1 MRERKVQFK
10 TQLKALLFASWIQ
23 CCSGMESPSA
33 QGGQGENVFL
43 QQMTVLATA
52 ATNAASAAEKA
63 ISAMSQSATSSTSAS
78 GGQEGLQAAA
88 RILKN
93 PDTFSGDDPLS
104 FIGWKFTFCSWL
116 SYGDVR
122 FQKCFDNLEKL
133 GPDEQAPPY
142 FRSRTGVELQVVCDF
157 DIVPEGQMSEL
168 GEKLCKDQGW
178 FQAMEIVA
186 SGI

>member
-1 MRERKVQFK
+1 
-10 TQLKALLFASWIQ
+10 
-23 CCSGMESPSA
+23 MESPSA

-63 ISAMSQSATSSTSAS
+63 ISAMSQGATSSTSAS
-78 GGQEGLQAAA
+78 GGQEGLQAAV

-93 PDTFSGDDPLS
+93 PGAFSGDDPLS

-116 SYGDVR
+116 SFGDGR

-142 FRSRTGVELQVVCDF
+142 SEVEQ
-157 DIVPEGQMSEL
+157 EL
-168 GEKLCKDQGW
+168 SYKL
-178 FQAMEIVA
+178 FAILT
-186 SGI
+186 S